1 MADEAGRPTTNI
13 GATDMRRV
21 PAAGRPTTA
30 RKDGDAPPD
39 EARRLHPAPEWI
51 SRWQRTATV
60 PASRGPFITGY
71 RFWRARL
78 AYEDSNGK
86 RVGPGITGPATDW
99 IDCMHKSGH
108 MRRHYVPEGVANAF
122 VQAIQRNISIGQWCH
137 RNLLQN
143 GRNRYPGVD
152 L

>member
-13 GATDMRRV
+13 GATDMRAVR
-21 PAAGRPTTA
+21 AAGKPTAARPS
-30 RKDGDAPPD
+30 APPD

-60 PASRGPFITGY
+60 PASAGPFVTGF

-78 AYEDSNGK
+78 AYEDAGGK
-86 RVGPGITGPATDW
+86 RVGPGVTGPATDW
-99 IDCMHKSGH
+99 IDMKHKSGF
-108 MRRHYVPEGVANAF
+108 MRRHYVPESVATAF
-122 VQAIQRNISIGQWCH
+122 VAVIARNVSIGQWLH
-137 RNLLQN
+137 QHLLEG